1 MTENY
6 RATYL
11 KITMIKFKKNKFI
24 KTSQVK
30 HVCSFL
36 GILRNDIMAWH
47 ISPKLDTILGK
58 SQCLCF
64 VEFRGIASVAHPAS
78 KCTSKCHIE
87 IGTVSLRAADQVR
100 ASEICPMASFHANPC
115 IVATLLILTGKVNF
129 SNLNSSDMIPI

>member
-11 KITMIKFKKNKFI
+11 KITMIKFKKKNKFV
-24 KTSQVK
+24 KTSQVT
-30 HVCSFL
+30 HVCSFW

-47 ISPKLDTILGK
+47 ISPKLDTILGR

-64 VEFRGIASVAHPAS
+64 VEFRGIVSVAHPAS

-115 IVATLLILTGKVNF
+115 IVATLLILMTGKVNF
-129 SNLNSSDMIPI
+129 